1 MGFSLIW
8 SPILKWDALL
18 LAVFIEGLGR
28 CLMSFSLWVIDYS
41 VCLPCAWLNLCSLKG
56 RNPAGALAVAIL
68 PYFLE
73 PAFSAWTL
81 CMLKR
86 CFPIGYFHKVKIR
99 TYLGCGLSCEVMS
112 VTFTFG
118 DSILWEEQILCKFV
132 LCFFG
137 APWGRCAVADSWPLL
152 NNKSVFLYLQIAS
165 TQ

>member
-1 MGFSLIW
+1 MW
-8 SPILKWDALL
+8 SPILKWNALL

-28 CLMSFSLWVIDYS
+28 CLMSFNLWMTVYS
-41 VCLPCAWLNLCSLKG
+41 VCLQCACLSLCPLKS

-73 PAFSAWTL
+73 PAFSARTL

-86 CFPIGYFHKVKIR
+86 CLSIGYFHKVKIR

-132 LCFFG
+132 LCSLALPGKG
-137 APWGRCAVADSWPLL
+137 AL
-152 NNKSVFLYLQIAS
+152 
-165 TQ
+165 